1 MSSYVNFTILKS
13 SCNYVYD
20 KITSEEDRDQ
30 ILEPFTVLVKLAI
43 LSFKPEKSKISIN
56 KNKIHIQSPNKWQG
70 AVRYLHGNNREEI
83 SLLMKPLIRST
94 QLYSVSD
101 SDAEK
106 EQSNEELKYIFQRA
120 IGGIKNLRTNYDKS
134 SSTVCHSLDYYIT
147 IIESHLEGN
156 SLKVDS
162 YEDSKTI
169 SSLTLSTATQI
180 NLENMF
186 RDIWNDSDISLIYN
200 MLKSNEKCDNTTY
213 IKSIEDLL
221 KSKEHIIDNKI
232 KQLKKLI

>member
-13 SCNYVYD
+13 SCNYLYD
-20 KITSEEDRDQ
+20 KITSEEERDQ

-43 LSFKPEKSKISIN
+43 LSFKPEKSKLSIS

-70 AVRYLHGNNREEI
+70 AVRYINGSGREEL
-83 SLLMKPLIRST
+83 SLLMKPLIRCT
-94 QLYSVSD
+94 QLYPVVLD
-101 SDAEK
+101 TNDE
-106 EQSNEELKYIFQRA
+106 NEELKYIFERA
-120 IGGIKNLRTNYDKS
+120 VIGIKNLRKNYDKA

-147 IIESHLEGN
+147 IINSHLEG
-156 SLKVDS
+156 STLKVDS

-169 SSLTLSTATQI
+169 SNLTLSTATQI

-186 RDIWNDSDISLIYN
+186 RGIWDSNDISLIYN
-200 MLKSNEKCDNTTY
+200 MLKSNEKAKNVTY

-221 KSKEHIIDNKI
+221 KSKEHNIDTKI

>member
-20 KITSEEDRDQ
+20 KITSEEERDQ

-43 LSFKPEKSKISIN
+43 LSFKPEKSKLSIA

-70 AVRYLHGNNREEI
+70 AVRYIHGSNREEL
-83 SLLMKPLIRST
+83 SLLMKPLIRCA
-94 QLYSVSD
+94 QLYPVVS
-101 SDAEK
+101 EK
-106 EQSNEELKYIFQRA
+106 DGENEELRYIFERA
-120 IGGIKNLRTNYDKS
+120 ILGIKNLRKNYDKT

-147 IIESHLEGN
+147 IINSHLSG
-156 SLKVDS
+156 STLKVDS

-169 SSLTLSTATQI
+169 SNLTLSTATKI

-186 RDIWNDSDISLIYN
+186 KGIWDHNDVGLIYN
-200 MLKSNEKCDNTTY
+200 MLKSNEKAKNATY

-221 KSKEHIIDNKI
+221 KSKEYIIDNKI

>member
-1 MSSYVNFTILKS
+1 MTSYVNFTILKS

-20 KITSEEDRDQ
+20 KITSEEVRDQ

-43 LSFKPEKSKISIN
+43 LSFKAEKSKISIN

-70 AVRYLHGNNREEI
+70 AVRYLHGTNREEI

-101 SDAEK
+101 REDERL
-106 EQSNEELKYIFQRA
+106 QFNEELRYIFKRA
-120 IGGIKNLRTNYDKS
+120 ICGIKNLRNNYDKS

-147 IIESHLEGN
+147 IIESHLEGAT
-156 SLKVDS
+156 LKVDS

-169 SSLTLSTATQI
+169 SNLSLSTATQI

-186 RDIWNDSDISLIYN
+186 KDIWNDSDISLIYN
-200 MLKSNEKCDNTTY
+200 MLKSNEQNDNTTY

-232 KQLKKLI
+232 KLLKKLI

>member
-13 SCNYVYD
+13 SCNYLYD
-20 KITSEEDRDQ
+20 KITSEEERDQ

-43 LSFKPEKSKISIN
+43 LSFKPEKSKLSIT

-70 AVRYLHGNNREEI
+70 AVRYINGTCREEL
-83 SLLMKPLIRST
+83 SLLMKPLIRCT
-94 QLYSVSD
+94 QLYPVILD
-101 SDAEK
+101 GDE
-106 EQSNEELKYIFQRA
+106 NEELRYIFERA
-120 IGGIKNLRTNYDKS
+120 IIGIKNLRKNYDKS

-147 IIESHLEGN
+147 IINSHLEGSN
-156 SLKVDS
+156 LKVDS

-169 SSLTLSTATQI
+169 SNLTLSTATQI

-186 RDIWNDSDISLIYN
+186 KGIWDNNDIGLIYN
-200 MLKSNEKCDNTTY
+200 MLKSNEKAKNATY

-221 KSKEHIIDNKI
+221 KSKEYIIDNKI